1 MRNFRVVAGGVIVC
15 GYLFASG
22 MFVGGAAAQTTESVG
37 GPMQLLQLLKPGR
50 AAEVKPRSK
59 PTAKPHAKLAAK
71 PVAKS
76 SAKSSAKFSAKSSIK
91 SSAKTAAKTRIA
103 SRKKLRSHIMVAER
117 KRHQLQSAVQVA
129 ETPASDNAWPA
140 APTATPVDAATL
152 APVPQTPSAPQIVAP
167 VAGATPSE
175 LVVDGQTI
183 QVASADEANAIDLA
197 ANDASA
203 VASDA
208 SLGPVTASNAAMT
221 EVADP
226 AVKSEPTSAAVA
238 QAQGADVSSTSW
250 FLQAMA
256 ALGGAVAAGSVA
268 WFLIGSAPQRMY
280 G

>member
-50 AAEVKPRSK
+50 AAEVKPHSK
-59 PTAKPHAKLAAK
+59 LAAKPHARLAAK

-76 SAKSSAKFSAKSSIK
+76 SAKFSAKSSTK
-91 SSAKTAAKTRIA
+91 SSAQAAAKTRIA

-117 KRHQLQSAVQVA
+117 KRHQLQSAMQVA

-152 APVPQTPSAPQIVAP
+152 APVPQTAPAPQIVAP

-208 SLGPVTASNAAMT
+208 SLGPVTASNTAMT
-221 EVADP
+221 EVADA
-226 AVKSEPTSAAVA
+226 AVKSDTSATVA